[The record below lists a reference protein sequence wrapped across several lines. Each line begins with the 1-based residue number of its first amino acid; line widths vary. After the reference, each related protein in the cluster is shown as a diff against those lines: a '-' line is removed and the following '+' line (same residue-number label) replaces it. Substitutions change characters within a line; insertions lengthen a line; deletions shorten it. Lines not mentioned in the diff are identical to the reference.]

1 MLPILQQKLQVMGLI
16 EGLSIIILTPQV
28 VYLQYIS
35 NPYKPNISRLECPA
49 ILNNILT
56 NLIVLDPKK
65 NPLA

>member
-1 MLPILQQKLQVMGLI
+1 MGLV
-16 EGLSIIILTPQV
+16 GGPSVIILILQV

-35 NPYKPNISRLECPA
+35 DSCELSTSRLKYSA
-49 ILNNILT
+49 IFNNTLT